1 MLVSTAKLEQLGGD
15 LGRAL
20 TSVNVPSYVIDR
32 HGIIQ
37 WLNPAAEAIVG
48 HARGR
53 PFTEVVA
60 PSDRHRARET
70 FARNLVGGANVTDV
84 GVHVISPDGEQ
95 RRIEVSSTPLHRGHQ
110 VVGVFGLIPRA
121 DQSARAVVHHP
132 HLTPRQ
138 NQVLHLLADGAST
151 AQIAEELHLSPE
163 TVRNHV
169 RGVLRALGAGS
180 RLQAVA
186 EAHRAGLLD

>member
-1 MLVSTAKLEQLGGD
+1 MSSATLEEFGAD
-15 LGRAL
+15 LGRAI

-32 HGIIQ
+32 HGIVQ

-48 HARGR
+48 DARGR
-53 PFTEVVA
+53 PFTELVA
-60 PSDRHRARET
+60 PSDRTRARET
-70 FARNLVGGANVTDV
+70 FVRNLIGAANVTDV
-84 GVHVISPDGEQ
+84 GVHVLAPDGEQ
-95 RRIEVSSTPLHRGHQ
+95 RRIEVSSTPLHRGHK

-121 DQSARAVVHHP
+121 DRPARAAAKHA

-151 AQIAEELHLSPE
+151 AQMAEELHLSAE

-169 RGVLRALGAGS
+169 RGVLRALGAKS

-186 EAHRAGLLD
+186 AAHRAGLLVD